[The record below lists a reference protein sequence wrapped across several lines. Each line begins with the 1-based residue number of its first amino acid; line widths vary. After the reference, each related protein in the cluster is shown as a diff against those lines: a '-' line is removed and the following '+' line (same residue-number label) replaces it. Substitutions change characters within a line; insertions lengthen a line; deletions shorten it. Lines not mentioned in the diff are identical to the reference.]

1 MSSNENSRDDL
12 IEKLI
17 QVNRVSKVVKGGRIF
32 SFSACVVVGNG
43 SGKVGYGLGKA
54 REVPEAIKKAI
65 EAAKKMMNSASSK
78 IPLKNKTILYPVEY
92 KYKASK
98 VRIQPSAEGAGIIAG
113 GSMKAVFTAAGI
125 ENITGKSYGSRNV
138 INVVISTIK
147 SLQSISTPSE
157 VAKRRGL
164 TVDQVFEKDVI
175 EG

>member
-1 MSSNENSRDDL
+1 M
-12 IEKLI
+12 
-17 QVNRVSKVVKGGRIF
+17 
-32 SFSACVVVGNG
+32 
-43 SGKVGYGLGKA
+43 
-54 REVPEAIKKAI
+54 
-65 EAAKKMMNSASSK
+65 
-78 IPLKNKTILYPVEY
+78 
-92 KYKASK
+92 
-98 VRIQPSAEGAGIIAG
+98 RIQPSAEGAGIIAG